1 MGAEDPD
8 AALLVSQ
15 GDQEEE
21 RVPRHGEATGWTRR
35 LAAGVRTARGF
46 LGRRLRSGGRGGAGK
61 PPGHRRKLGP
71 LRAFLVLLGRSLRET
86 GRDHFVNGVRMVAT
100 VVLAGLF
107 GLVWGQ
113 QHSVVDRIGSVVMTS
128 INTSMIAL
136 VRALTNFVEERPIVA
151 RERRYYGAL
160 PYLLSKIFAEA
171 PLDAFFAGLFGFMVH
186 KSCHMTGHT
195 LNFVLHCVFQA
206 LASSAFG
213 QLIGAIVPSPAT
225 AMAAGP
231 PLMLVLVI
239 VGAVGPSGRPNLPG
253 WLQPL
258 RDMSMIR
265 YGCEGLCVNELS
277 APVVDYSLGASAK
290 VRSCLVR
297 PVPPPRL
304 LSTLTFCLAPCS
316 LAPTM
321 RALCLVPWISCARS
335 RLKFPHPHPRAQ
347 VLDVTQRKLMLQ
359 RLGLETCSV
368 EGALHGQMRL
378 LAGCYAVTLGAL
390 IAGAPRPASFSQ
402 RDEGPRKGQDQQH
415 DGREVVQEGG
425 A

>member
-1 MGAEDPD
+1 MGSWCGLSPALGFGGGKGGADDTAD
-8 AALLVSQ
+8 ARQLSR
-15 GDQEEE
+15 GDGEEE
-21 RVPRHGEATGWTRR
+21 LGSRHGEARGWTRG
-35 LAAGVRTARGF
+35 LAAGLRTARGF
-46 LGRRLRSGGRGGAGK
+46 LGRRLRRGGPEQGGASK
-61 PPGHRRKLGP
+61 PPGHSRKLGL

-86 GRDHFVNGVRMVAT
+86 GRDHFVNGVRMAAT

-160 PYLLSKIFAEA
+160 PYLLSKILAEA

-195 LNFVLHCVFQA
+195 RNFVLHCVFQA

-213 QLIGAIVPSPAT
+213 QLIGAMVPSPAT

-239 VGAVGPSGRPNLPG
+239 VGAVGPSGRPKLPA

-277 APVVDYSLGASAK
+277 APVVDYGLGSSGK
-290 VRSCLVR
+290 VRPCLSR
-297 PVPPPRL
+297 PVSPPHSLP
-304 LSTLTFCLAPCS
+304 LA
-316 LAPTM
+316 
-321 RALCLVPWISCARS
+321 
-335 RLKFPHPHPRAQ
+335 
-347 VLDVTQRKLMLQ
+347 
-359 RLGLETCSV
+359 
-368 EGALHGQMRL
+368 
-378 LAGCYAVTLGAL
+378 
-390 IAGAPRPASFSQ
+390 
-402 RDEGPRKGQDQQH
+402 
-415 DGREVVQEGG
+415 
-425 A
+425 